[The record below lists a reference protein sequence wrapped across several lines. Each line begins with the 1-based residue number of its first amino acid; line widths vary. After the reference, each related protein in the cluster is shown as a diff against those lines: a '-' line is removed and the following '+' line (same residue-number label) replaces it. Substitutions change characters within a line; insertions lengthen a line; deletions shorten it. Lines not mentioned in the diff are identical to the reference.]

1 VLFDNLF
8 LKTRFEVTGVTG
20 PRLHTTIVR
29 LEDWLRTA
37 RVVLENAEIPSAAL
51 EAQVLAAQVLSE
63 DRSSILAHPEWN
75 IDENAANALLTRRAR
90 HEPLAYIVGYREFY
104 GRRFQVTPEV
114 LIPRQ
119 ETETL
124 IMAFFEVENSLPAN
138 ARILDLGTGSG
149 CVGITLKLE
158 RPTLSV
164 TLSDISF
171 AALQI
176 ARDNARELGAQVAT
190 VRSDGFTGLQG
201 KHFEA
206 IISNPPYVAEADAL
220 PVEIRDFE
228 PHIALYSGSGGLEF
242 YERFA
247 GEAAHFLTE
256 KGIALLEVGDSQAK
270 AVRET
275 FQAKGWRI
283 ISSWFDLAGTQRVV
297 GLCPGKEI

>member
-1 VLFDNLF
+1 MLFDNLF
-8 LKTRFEVTGVTG
+8 LKTRFEVTGVLAA
-20 PRLHTTIVR
+20 PLHTTSVR

-37 RVVLENAEIPSAAL
+37 RMVLENAEIPSAAL
-51 EAQVLAAQVLSE
+51 EAQVLAAQVLCE

-75 IDENAANALLTRRAR
+75 IDENAANALLARRAR

-104 GRRFQVTPEV
+104 GRRFRVTPEV

-124 IMAFFEVENSLPAN
+124 ITAFFEVENSLPAN

-149 CVGITLKLE
+149 CIGITLKLE
-158 RPTLSV
+158 RPTLSL
-164 TLSDISF
+164 TLSDVSL

-176 ARDNARELGAQVAT
+176 ARGNARELGAQVAT
-190 VRSDGFTGLQG
+190 VQSDGFACLQDQ
-201 KHFEA
+201 HFDG
-206 IISNPPYVAEADAL
+206 IVSNPPYVADADVL
-220 PVEIRDFE
+220 PKEVHAFE
-228 PHIALYSGSGGLEF
+228 PHLALYSGSGGLEF
-242 YERFA
+242 YERLA

-270 AVRET
+270 AVRGT

-283 ISSWFDLAGTQRVV
+283 IRSWLDLAGTQRVV
-297 GLCPGKEI
+297 GLCLGKEI